1 MGRAPTA
8 LRAAL
13 RDGERVLPRHDLGA
27 RRRGRALLDAAL
39 DQLVLPEQVEHV
51 VHGVVGRRLL
61 AKIQSIVWWERQ
73 LQRGSPHGDLVAP
86 QLERLVEQDGAGED
100 AGGAAP
106 RVQVGVD
113 ALLRHAV
120 EQLDLLQAEHEVIDP
135 AGQAADEEG
144 LEVTQRPPREEL
156 PREADRR
163 DEYEVMK
170 VVRPGEAEAADHV
183 VHVHRVDD
191 RERPDGRV
199 AKGRRVVE
207 DARVEGVSRIVQNG
221 ADGVERRRAD
231 TQVGERVQEEPARE
245 GYVRFLAGRPDALQ
259 HPRLEQEVIE
269 HAKDGE
275 DCHVVD
281 QVLLIPRIRPELL
294 GRRVLGAAVHWRAFC

>member
-61 AKIQSIVWWERQ
+61 AKICMRRDARARQRGAQDHQRKGRRACGYRQPLLCARAMSEAQQKRKDWSGLVAAKGDGVGSSKEGASRRQ

-170 VVRPGEAEAADHV
+170 VVRPGEAEAAAAAHKV
-183 VHVHRVDD
+183 GS
-191 RERPDGRV
+191 EGGTAGV
-199 AKGRRVVE
+199 AAAETGAVASGGRRE
-207 DARVEGVSRIVQNG
+207 PHPIMWYTCTELMIVSGQ
-221 ADGVERRRAD
+221 
-231 TQVGERVQEEPARE
+231 T
-245 GYVRFLAGRPDALQ
+245 DAL
-259 HPRLEQEVIE
+259 PKGDESWKTLES
-269 HAKDGE
+269 
-275 DCHVVD
+275 
-281 QVLLIPRIRPELL
+281 
-294 GRRVLGAAVHWRAFC
+294 RA